1 MPFPHVRFSTF
12 LAYRKQFIQIDD
24 TQLYKR
30 ARVQLHWKGIVLRDE
45 VEGALVKTKDQ
56 QIARQGE
63 LLVAEID
70 AKVGGVGIVPPEL
83 DSAIVSSHYFLFEID
98 ESKCL
103 RLWLD
108 WFIRSGGLTNQFSAR
123 GSTNYAAI
131 RPHHVLDCEV
141 PLPALGEQRSI
152 VARIEELAARI
163 EKARTLRQEAASE
176 AQALIDS
183 TRRSLFGEAPGPDWI
198 PLGRYVAEIENGKSP
213 QCESRPASSE
223 EWGVLKVGAISFG
236 TFNDSENKALP
247 LGLQFDPRYQVRP
260 GDFLMSRAN
269 TTELCGACAI
279 VTHTRQRLL
288 LSDKTFRFHFEPNAE
303 IIPQWLDNAMK
314 SRALRDQI
322 ERGATG
328 TSPTMKNISKEK
340 VLALLLP
347 PHSLSEQSRIV
358 AHLDQLQTH
367 GNSLQKLQ
375 SETTA
380 GLDALMPSILS
391 KAFRGEF

>member
-1 MPFPHVRFSTF
+1 MSFPHVQFSTF
-12 LAYRKQFIQIDD
+12 LAHRKEFIRIDD
-24 TQLYKR
+24 IPLYKR

-56 QIARQGE
+56 QVAREGE

-70 AKVGGVGIVPPEL
+70 AKVGGVGVVPPEL
-83 DSAIVSSHYFLFEID
+83 NGAIVSSHYFLFQID

-103 RLWLD
+103 RRWLN
-108 WFIRSGGLTNQFSAR
+108 WFIRSAGLADQFSAR

-131 RPHHVLDCEV
+131 RPHHVLNCEI
-141 PLPALGEQRSI
+141 PLPPLDEQRRV
-152 VARIEELAARI
+152 VARIEELAART
-163 EKARTLRQEAASE
+163 EKARTLRQQATSE

-183 TRRSLFGEAPGPDWI
+183 IRRSLFGEAPGPDWI

-213 QCESRPASSE
+213 QCEARPANSE

-247 LGLQFDPRYQVRP
+247 LGLQFDPRYEVRP

-314 SRALRDQI
+314 SPALRDQI
-322 ERGATG
+322 ERGASG
-328 TSPTMKNISKEK
+328 TSPTMKNISKHK

-347 PHSLSEQSRIV
+347 PHSPSEQKRIV
-358 AHLDQLQTH
+358 AYLDRLQGQ
-367 GNSLQKLQ
+367 GNALKKLQ
-375 SETTA
+375 SETA
-380 GLDALMPSILS
+380 AELDALMPSILS
-391 KAFRGEF
+391 KAFRGEL